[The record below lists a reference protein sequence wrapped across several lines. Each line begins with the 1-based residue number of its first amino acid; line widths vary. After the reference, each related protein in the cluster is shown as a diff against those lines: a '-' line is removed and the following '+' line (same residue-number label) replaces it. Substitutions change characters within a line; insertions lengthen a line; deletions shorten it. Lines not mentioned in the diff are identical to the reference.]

1 MAAGG
6 AESDVSAVVGGGSR
20 SGVLVELAEVRGS
33 QGTDVVGE
41 ARLAHSSSSSSSSSI
56 VTVRALEERIEA
68 RHREIQALLT
78 DNQRLARI
86 HVAFKQDLVATQEEL
101 CCLSATVAEVKAE
114 RDAEVRGIAAMSSE
128 LDRVRADIL
137 ELVAERKELTTQLH
151 AVESELAKASTKAQF
166 VPTIKADIEAMP

>member
-1 MAAGG
+1 M
-6 AESDVSAVVGGGSR
+6 
-20 SGVLVELAEVRGS
+20 VLMCHMELH
-33 QGTDVVGE
+33 
-41 ARLAHSSSSSSSSSI
+41 ARLAHSSSSSSSSSSI
-56 VTVRALEERIEA
+56 VAVRALEERIEA

-101 CCLSATVAEVKAE
+101 CCLSATVVEVKAE